1 MDHRPFED
9 WLLDD
14 ERLTPE
20 QERDLRTHLRSCPKC
35 AALARANQTLRAAP
49 VSVPAAGFAFR
60 FQTRLA
66 AERKVQ
72 RRRSILGILLLVAT
86 GIGILLWVAIPFLSY
101 LQLAPWQIL
110 LAWFN
115 EVVYITFTAR
125 TFSVIGG
132 TLVKILT
139 GLIPPY
145 AWILALVLFGFLGS
159 VWTAS
164 LRWAG
169 KYAKSVA

>member
-20 QERDLRTHLRSCPKC
+20 QERDLRTHLRSCSKC

-49 VSVPAAGFAFR
+49 MSVPATGFALR

-66 AERKVQ
+66 AERRVQ
-72 RRRSILGILLLVAT
+72 RRRSIMGILLLWVA
-86 GIGILLWVAIPFLSY
+86 GMGVLLWVAIPFLGY

-115 EVVYITFTAR
+115 EVVYITFTAH

-145 AWILALVLFGFLGS
+145 TQVLSLVLFGILGS
-159 VWTAS
+159 LWTVS